1 MRDVHAGRGIKKSHL
16 RRFTGHLLSVLKE
29 HQDELALTPF
39 DIDAIYSRIALEA
52 DEISGGG
59 SETG

>member
-1 MRDVHAGRGIKKSHL
+1 MATL
-16 RRFTGHLLSVLKE
+16 E
-29 HQDELALTPF
+29 NHQDRLTLTAS

-59 SETG
+59 NEVG